1 MTSTLIDDIDA
12 RLKAGVRS
20 ILKKRTVA
28 AGIDAGTRHTQVAL
42 VGTHGGRPVVHRLVN
57 EEGAPSGRTASLVNE
72 RADIRAC
79 GLNGHDVRTFIF
91 EFPPM
96 PAAEL
101 GLLLRRNI
109 SQNLKAEPEIAF
121 ETAPSRDG
129 EVEVMAV
136 ASSPERLSSAFSAM
150 ADSGAAAD
158 AAYADVTALAECVR
172 AAYPDVETDA
182 TCVFNMGATWSELV
196 LLDRG
201 RLVFS
206 RSIKMGLSNLIET
219 TADLCG
225 IPVEEAQELIFSAGA
240 AVTFQ
245 DADEDDLMGRTYAE
259 SVREVIEQLV
269 VEVHR
274 SLSFA
279 TVRHGLPSPDIILLC
294 GGASLVPGMAMV
306 LGKDTGTRVEVFDPL
321 DYMHK
326 GDDVD
331 SAANGS
337 LFCVAIGLALLAL
350 RPSSPAFLPPGRTVR
365 SGVERRVVMGLV
377 LASIALFAV
386 FITGRVLSSSA
397 ARYANAAETE
407 SLVLES
413 LAGSLAE
420 SAGEAE
426 PGSQTRAYAYTL
438 LNEASPVWEDVL
450 REISSVVPEGIVL
463 TQMSFNRT
471 ALSPGERSEWT
482 FAASG
487 VVVDTDNTVLLLRQ
501 IEDALEASG
510 LFRDVEVLPQG
521 STAFTYKGDRL
532 TGAIRFELGARLE

>member
-12 RLKAGVRS
+12 RLKAGVRAV
-20 ILKKRTVA
+20 LRKQTVA
-28 AGIDAGTRHTQVAL
+28 AGIDTGTRRTQVAL
-42 VGTHGGRPVVHRLVN
+42 VGTHGGRPVIHGLVN
-57 EEGAPSGRTASLVNE
+57 EEGAPSARTASLVNE

-79 GLNGHDVRTFIF
+79 GLYGHEVRTFAF

-101 GLLLRRNI
+101 GVLLRRDI
-109 SQNLKAEPEIAF
+109 SQNLQAEPEVAF
-121 ETAPSRDG
+121 ETAPG
-129 EVEVMAV
+129 EDSKVEVTAI
-136 ASSPERLSSAFSAM
+136 AASPERISSAYDEVAE
-150 ADSGAAAD
+150 SGTAAD
-158 AAYADVTALAECVR
+158 AAYADVSALAECVR
-172 AAYPDVETDA
+172 SAYPEVESKT

-196 LLDRG
+196 LLEGG

-225 IPVEEAQELIFSAGA
+225 IPVKEAQELIFSAGA
-240 AVTFQ
+240 AVTINE
-245 DADEDDLMGRTYAE
+245 ADEDDLIGRTYAE
-259 SVREVIEQLV
+259 SVRDVIEQLV

-279 TVRHGLPSPDIILLC
+279 SVRHGLPSPDIILLC
-294 GGASLVPGMAMV
+294 GGASLVPGMATV
-306 LGKDTGTRVEVFDPL
+306 LGKDTGTIVEVFDPL
-321 DYMHK
+321 DYLQK

-331 SAANGS
+331 SGSNGS

-350 RPSSPAFLPPGRTVR
+350 RPSSPAFLPPGRPVKTDL
-365 SGVERRVVMGLV
+365 ERRLTMGLV
-377 LASIALFAV
+377 LATIALLAI

-397 ARYANAAETE
+397 ARYSDAARTE

-413 LAGSLAE
+413 LGDWLADG
-420 SAGEAE
+420 AGEIE
-426 PGSQTRAYAYTL
+426 PGSQTRSYAYSLISET
-438 LNEASPVWEDVL
+438 SPVWEDVL
-450 REISSVVPEGIVL
+450 QEISVVVPEGIVL

-471 ALSPGERSEWT
+471 ALEPGEHSQWT

-487 VVVDTDNTVLLLRQ
+487 VVADTGNTVVLLRQ
-501 IEDALEASG
+501 IEDAMEASG

-521 STAFTYKGDRL
+521 STAFTYKGRKI
-532 TGAIRFELGARLE
+532 TGAIRFELGAGLE